1 MEISNKFRNIIKF
14 LFPSTAQ
21 EGLLLLIAFI
31 GYGILASV
39 IALDY
44 RIVYDERIPWDAYF
58 SFDNRSIINTGGGV
72 ERHPLSKYWFDA
84 IRETA
89 LKISHNER
97 NDIFRLIIS
106 LFSSIAI
113 ALSLVQIF
121 KYLRNI
127 ITLPSWLCWL
137 LVLFFGIFSTNIL
150 LSFTPETYTYTL
162 LFLCTFNHYAASK
175 LKHNGKISP
184 IVLTLGVVSIGG
196 MTITNAV
203 KPLIPILVERKLFGS
218 MRSIFN
224 AIWRSFLAVMIFL
237 LLFLY
242 RIDFNFNA
250 IISKAGEQYE
260 KFSQPKQIQ
269 LWDMIYSWFFGG
281 NVLFSNFLVR
291 DYHNKKGYHYAA
303 LFMDTYDTVALYVTI
318 GVLFMMV
325 GWAIIQNWNNKLLLI
340 LVASFLVDIMIHC
353 IMKFG
358 LHTAY
363 IYGGH
368 FVFVIPLMLGWLFHS
383 LKNKPLLFTFA
394 LGVFILIFVFT
405 IGNNFFRMTE
415 FFEFMNQYYRQ

>member
-184 IVLTLGVVSIGG
+184 IALTLGVVSIGG

-260 KFSQPKQIQ
+260 KFSQPKQIP

>member
-72 ERHPLSKYWFDA
+72 ERHPLSKYWFDI

-89 LKISHNER
+89 LKISHNGR

-113 ALSLVQIF
+113 AFSLVQIF

-260 KFSQPKQIQ
+260 KFSQPKQIP